1 MARAPFPLLIA
12 FALALPS
19 WSAAAGGG
27 PQGGRP
33 ARARM
38 FDPATV
44 TAVSGQVEEVQRYDG
59 RRSEGIHVTLKTAE
73 GALDVH
79 LGPAS
84 FLESHGVSV
93 AKGDAL
99 EVTGSKV
106 QMGDAPAIIA
116 QTVKKGDAT
125 VTLRD
130 ANGVPAWAGGRGRGR

>member
-1 MARAPFPLLIA
+1 MTRAFLPLLIA
-12 FALALPS
+12 VALATPV
-19 WSAAAGGG
+19 WSTAAGG

-33 ARARM
+33 GRART

-44 TAVSGQVEEVQRYDG
+44 TSVSGQVEEVHRYEM
-59 RRSEGIHVTLKTAE
+59 RRGEGVHVALKTSEGK
-73 GALDVH
+73 LDVH
-79 LGPAS
+79 LGPAT
-84 FLESHGVSV
+84 FLESKGLSL

-106 QMGDAPAIIA
+106 QRGDAPAIIA